1 MTALTAYIR
10 DSVIITDRSFVI
22 KEINPAAEEYLDV
35 KDAVGKPLEKIIT
48 PLFVEGSTQLDSP
61 IEALEGVKKKE
72 GIAKLS
78 TIKGERRVRYKII
91 VLADGENKDTT
102 GFAMILEDH
111 GDIEKPVK
119 DVTDALAVALE
130 HTAEAIVI
138 TNCDGVIEYVNPAF
152 ETITGYTQKDAIGSK
167 PSILKSDKHPRSFYE
182 KMWETITSG
191 KVWHGEIINKKK
203 TGALYI
209 DRASI
214 APIFDDAGKITH
226 FVSGKRDIT
235 ERVKALEEL
244 KQSHMLLDA
253 ISHAQTLYINESSVE
268 TVFEHLLKTILE
280 LTKSEYGVI
289 AELIEPMGD
298 APYLKANALSNIAW
312 NEETRKL
319 FKDRQQEGGL
329 IFSNM
334 DNLLGATIKEGK
346 PVISNN
352 PSVDPRSSGLPK
364 GHPPLNS
371 YMGLPV
377 MRGDK
382 LVGIVGM
389 ANREDGYDSD
399 VFELLKPLLATC
411 ANLMEAIVA
420 RTERTLA
427 ETQLKERALQLK
439 EANALK
445 QKMIDIVSHDLRSP
459 FAANIGL
466 LELLGK
472 SGSEP
477 LTKRQRKIIKTMSR
491 SLGHQL
497 SMVENLLELSRVYK
511 GGIKTDPEPTRAT
524 FILKES
530 CEMLKGVAQK
540 KGIEILTSGDESLW
554 VNVDRERMIQV
565 VNNLI
570 TNSIKFTKRGGF
582 ITLGVEKIEDE
593 VALFVSDTGVGVP
606 PDRIPRLFALSDHS
620 FTLGTEGERGTG
632 LGLNICQELTALNGG
647 RLAIESIQNEGT
659 TIRILFPPAKTSQAE
674 TARGQ

>member
-1 MTALTAYIR
+1 
-10 DSVIITDRSFVI
+10 
-22 KEINPAAEEYLDV
+22 
-35 KDAVGKPLEKIIT
+35 
-48 PLFVEGSTQLDSP
+48 
-61 IEALEGVKKKE
+61 
-72 GIAKLS
+72 
-78 TIKGERRVRYKII
+78 
-91 VLADGENKDTT
+91 
-102 GFAMILEDH
+102 
-111 GDIEKPVK
+111 
-119 DVTDALAVALE
+119 
-130 HTAEAIVI
+130 
-138 TNCDGVIEYVNPAF
+138 
-152 ETITGYTQKDAIGSK
+152 
-167 PSILKSDKHPRSFYE
+167 
-182 KMWETITSG
+182 
-191 KVWHGEIINKKK
+191 
-203 TGALYI
+203 
-209 DRASI
+209 
-214 APIFDDAGKITH
+214 
-226 FVSGKRDIT
+226 
-235 ERVKALEEL
+235 
-244 KQSHMLLDA
+244 
-253 ISHAQTLYINESSVE
+253 
-268 TVFEHLLKTILE
+268 
-280 LTKSEYGVI
+280 
-289 AELIEPMGD
+289 MGD

-466 LELLGK
+466 LELLEK
-472 SGSEP
+472 SEAEP
-477 LTKRQRKIIKTMSR
+477 LTKRQRTIVETMTR

-511 GGIKTDPEPTRAT
+511 GGIKTEPEPTRAT

-530 CEMLKGVAQK
+530 SEMLMGVAQK
-540 KGIEILTSGDESLW
+540 KGIELLTNGDEGLW
-554 VNVDRERMIQV
+554 INVDRERVIQV

-570 TNSIKFTKRGGF
+570 TNSIKFTKRGGL
-582 ITLGVEKIEDE
+582 ITLGAEKKDGE

-606 PDRIPRLFALSDHS
+606 PDRMTKLFALSDHS

-647 RLAIESIQNEGT
+647 RLTIDSVQNEGT
-659 TIRILFPPAKTSQAE
+659 IIRILFPSAKTSQEE
-674 TARGQ
+674 TAIDQ